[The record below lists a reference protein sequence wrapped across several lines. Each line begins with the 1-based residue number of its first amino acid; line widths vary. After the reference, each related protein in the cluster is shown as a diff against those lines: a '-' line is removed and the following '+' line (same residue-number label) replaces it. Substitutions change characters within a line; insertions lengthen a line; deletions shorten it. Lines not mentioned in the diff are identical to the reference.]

1 MNRARSRKA
10 RHATATHFE
19 QVPLAEVQKGS
30 AVRKP
35 QLAAAAPQTSP
46 SQAGLDS
53 QRAEALRAEAMR
65 NAERNRKLAAVLQET
80 LALVGKNR
88 AQLPAGNSVEFDTK
102 WRRLMQEAAEAAKLP
117 SGAPTSST
125 ARTARTSVR
134 TDKIAADA
142 HRGLG
147 EDDDASPV

>member
-1 MNRARSRKA
+1 MNRVRSRKA
-10 RHATATHFE
+10 QHAAATHFE
-19 QVPLAEVQKGS
+19 QVPLAEILKGI
-30 AVRKP
+30 AGRKP
-35 QLAAAAPQTSP
+35 QLVAAPQTAR

-53 QRAEALRAEAMR
+53 QRAQALRAEAMR

-102 WRRLMQEAAEAAKLP
+102 WRRLMQEAAEAAKSP

-125 ARTARTSVR
+125 ARTARSSER

-142 HRGLG
+142 HLALG